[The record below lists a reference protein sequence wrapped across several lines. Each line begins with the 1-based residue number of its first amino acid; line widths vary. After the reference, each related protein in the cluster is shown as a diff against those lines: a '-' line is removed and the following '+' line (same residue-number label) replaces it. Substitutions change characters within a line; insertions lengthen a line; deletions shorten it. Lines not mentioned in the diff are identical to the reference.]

1 MKIDRLIGILSVLLQ
16 NERVTA
22 PYLAERFEVSRRTIS
37 RDIEDINKAGIPIVT
52 TQGKNGGISIMEG
65 YRLDR
70 TLLTRADMQAIL
82 AGLKSLDS
90 ISSSNKYRQLMEKL
104 SPVPNDTLS
113 SNDHILINLS
123 SWRKSTLAPKIE
135 RIQAAI
141 NDCEKLEFTYFA
153 PTGESS
159 RMIEPY
165 LLLFQWSSWYV
176 WGYCCLRSD
185 FRMFKLNRM
194 TDLHGTGETY
204 RPRQVSQCQCGDS
217 LYDSLWNDQIE
228 VTVRF
233 RPEVKWRLIEE
244 FGIENLSTEEDGSI
258 LCTFGWS
265 DKPSLF
271 GWLLG
276 FKEQAEIIAPR
287 EYREEM
293 AEVIQNIVCLYQKR

>member
-22 PYLAERFEVSRRTIS
+22 PYLAEKFEVSRRTIS

-90 ISSSNKYRQLMEKL
+90 ISNSNKYRQLMEKL

-123 SWRKSTLAPKIE
+123 SYRKSTLAPKIE

-141 NDCEKLEFTYFA
+141 NDYEKLEFMYFA
-153 PTGESS
+153 PTGESK
-159 RMIEPY
+159 RVIEPY

-194 TDLHGTGETY
+194 TDLHSTGETY
-204 RPRQVSQCQCGDS
+204 QPRQVSPCQCGGS

-244 FGIENLSTEEDGSI
+244 FGIENLNTESDGSI
-258 LCTFGWS
+258 LYTFGWS
-265 DKPSLF
+265 DKPSLYS
-271 GWLLG
+271 WLLG
-276 FKEQAEIIAPR
+276 FREQAEIVAPEECR
-287 EYREEM
+287 KEM
-293 AEVIQNIVCLYQKR
+293 AEVLQNIVYLYQKR